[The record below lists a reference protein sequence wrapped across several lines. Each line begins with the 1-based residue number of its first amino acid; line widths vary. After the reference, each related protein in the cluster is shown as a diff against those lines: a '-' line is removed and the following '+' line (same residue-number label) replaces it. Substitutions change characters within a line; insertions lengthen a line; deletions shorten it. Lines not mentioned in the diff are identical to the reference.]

1 MTRTRFPAAPTLLAG
16 VLALGLAAC
25 EEKKPAPAAGAV
37 APPPAVLVVTAAEQ
51 PVTQGTEFVGRVEA
65 LERVDIR
72 ARVTGFLRERTFVEG
87 QMVQAGDMIF
97 QIEPEPFEAEVAL
110 KQASIDRARAELH
123 NAELQV
129 ARGRELVRTNAI
141 PQSTLDQRI
150 AEQQTAAAALSG
162 AQAELQ
168 RAKIQLGYTQI
179 VSPIAGRIGRA
190 ALTQG
195 NVVGPDSGVL
205 TAVVRQDMMRVSFP
219 VTQRQILEF
228 RRKAAAN
235 AVDQVQVK
243 LKLSDGSSF
252 DQVGKV
258 NFLDVQTDRATDS
271 VLVQA
276 VFPNP
281 QALLSDGQFVG
292 VLVEA
297 EAPKQ
302 AILIPQSAVQID
314 QAGAFLLVV
323 GEGNKVE
330 QRRVRLGRGPA
341 GQQVVE
347 EGLAPGTRVITEG
360 AQRARPGAV
369 VAPRPAAPML
379 GQAPKAG

>member
-1 MTRTRFPAAPTLLAG
+1 MSAPRL
-16 VLALGLAAC
+16 VLASLLVLAIAGC
-25 EEKKPAPAAGAV
+25 DEKKPAPAAGA

-87 QMVQAGDMIF
+87 QVVQAGDMIF

-110 KQASIDRARAELH
+110 KQAAIDRARAELH

-129 ARGRELVRTNAI
+129 ARGRELIRTNAI

-150 AEQQTAAAALSG
+150 AEQQTAAAAVSG

-168 RAKIQLGYTQI
+168 RAQIQLGYTQI

-190 ALTQG
+190 ALTPG

-205 TAVVRQDMMRVSFP
+205 TSVVRQDQMRVAFP

-228 RRKAAAN
+228 RRKAAGQ
-235 AVDQVQVK
+235 AVEQVQVRVR
-243 LKLSDGSSF
+243 LSDGTTF

-258 NFLDVQTDRATDS
+258 NFLDVQTDKATDS

-276 VFPNP
+276 LFPNP

-292 VLVEA
+292 VVVEA

-302 AILIPQSAVQID
+302 AILVPQSAVQVD

-330 QRRVRLGRGPA
+330 QKRVKLGRGPT

-347 EGLAPGTRVITEG
+347 EGLAVGALVITEG

-369 VAPRPAAPML
+369 VAPRPAPPML
-379 GQAPKAG
+379 GQAAKAG

>member
-1 MTRTRFPAAPTLLAG
+1 MIRTRFPAASSMLAG
-16 VLALGLAAC
+16 LLALGLAAC
-25 EEKKPAPAAGAV
+25 DDKKPAPAAGA
-37 APPPAVLVVTAAEQ
+37 APPPAVLVVTATEQ

-87 QMVQAGDMIF
+87 QMVKAGDMIF
-97 QIEPEPFEAEVAL
+97 EIEREPFEAEVAL
-110 KQASIDRARAELH
+110 RQAAVDRARAELH

-129 ARGRELVRTNAI
+129 ARGRELIRTNAI

-150 AEQQTAAAALSG
+150 AEQQTAAAAVSG
-162 AQAELQ
+162 ATAELQ
-168 RAKIQLGYTQI
+168 RARIQLDYTRI

-190 ALTQG
+190 AVTPG

-205 TAVVRQDMMRVSFP
+205 TSVVRQDQMRVAFP

-228 RRKAAAN
+228 RRKAAGN
-235 AVDQVQVK
+235 AVDQVVVK
-243 LKLSDGSSF
+243 LRLSDGSTF

-258 NFLDVQTDRATDS
+258 NFLDVQTDKATDS

-276 VFPNP
+276 LFPDP
-281 QALLSDGQFVG
+281 KALLSDGQFVG
-292 VLVEA
+292 VVVEA

-302 AILIPQSAVQID
+302 AILIPQSAVQVD

-330 QRRVRLGRGPA
+330 QRRVKLGRGPT
-341 GQQVVE
+341 GQQTVE
-347 EGLAPGTRVITEG
+347 EGLAAGTLVITEG
-360 AQRARPGAV
+360 AQRARPGSV
-369 VAPRPAAPML
+369 VAPRPAPPLL
-379 GQAPKAG
+379 GQAAKAG

>member
-1 MTRTRFPAAPTLLAG
+1 MSAPRL
-16 VLALGLAAC
+16 VLASLLVLAIAGC
-25 EEKKPAPAAGAV
+25 DEKKPAPAAGA

-87 QMVQAGDMIF
+87 QVVQAGDMIF

-110 KQASIDRARAELH
+110 KQAAIDRARAELH

-129 ARGRELVRTNAI
+129 ARGRELIRTNAI

-150 AEQQTAAAALSG
+150 AEQQTAAAAVSG

-168 RAKIQLGYTQI
+168 RAQIQLGYTQI

-190 ALTQG
+190 ALTPG

-205 TAVVRQDMMRVSFP
+205 TSVVRQDQMRVAFP
-219 VTQRQILEF
+219 VTQRQILDF
-228 RRKAAAN
+228 RRKAAGQ
-235 AVDQVQVK
+235 AVEQVQVRV
-243 LKLSDGSSF
+243 KLSDGTTF

-258 NFLDVQTDRATDS
+258 NFLDVQTDKATDS

-276 VFPNP
+276 LFPNP

-292 VLVEA
+292 VVVEA

-302 AILIPQSAVQID
+302 AILIPQSAVQVD

-330 QRRVRLGRGPA
+330 QKRVKLGRGPT

-347 EGLAPGTRVITEG
+347 EGLAVGALVITEG

-369 VAPRPAAPML
+369 VAPRPAPPML
-379 GQAPKAG
+379 GQAAKAG

>member
-1 MTRTRFPAAPTLLAG
+1 MSVLRL
-16 VLALGLAAC
+16 VLASLLVLAAAGC
-25 EEKKPAPAAGAV
+25 DEKKPAPAGAA

-51 PVTQGTEFVGRVEA
+51 PVTQGMEFVGRVEA

-87 QMVQAGDMIF
+87 QVVAADDMIF
-97 QIEPEPFEAEVAL
+97 QIEPEPFQAEVAL
-110 KQASIDRARAELH
+110 KQAAIDRAKAELH

-129 ARGRELVRTNAI
+129 ARGRELIRTNAI

-168 RAKIQLGYTQI
+168 RAQIQLGYTQI

-190 ALTQG
+190 TLTPG

-205 TAVVRQDMMRVSFP
+205 TSVVRQDQMRVTFP

-228 RRKAAAN
+228 RRKAADK
-235 AVDQVQVK
+235 AVEQIQVR
-243 LKLSDGSSF
+243 LKLSDGTVF

-258 NFLDVQTDRATDS
+258 NFLDVQTDKATDS

-276 VFPNP
+276 LFPNP

-292 VLVEA
+292 VVVEA

-302 AILIPQSAVQID
+302 AILIPQSAVQVD

-330 QRRVRLGRGPA
+330 QKRVKLGRGPT

-347 EGLAPGTRVITEG
+347 EGLAVGARVITEG
-360 AQRARPGAV
+360 GQRARPGAV
-369 VAPRPAAPML
+369 VAPRPAPPML
-379 GQAPKAG
+379 GQARAG

>member
-1 MTRTRFPAAPTLLAG
+1 MSAPRL
-16 VLALGLAAC
+16 VLASLLVLAIAGC
-25 EEKKPAPAAGAV
+25 DEKKPAPAAGA

-87 QMVQAGDMIF
+87 QVVQAGDMIF

-110 KQASIDRARAELH
+110 KQAAIDRARAELH

-129 ARGRELVRTNAI
+129 ARGRELIRTNAI

-150 AEQQTAAAALSG
+150 AEKQTAAAAVSG

-168 RAKIQLGYTQI
+168 RAQIQLGYTQI

-190 ALTQG
+190 ALTPG

-205 TAVVRQDMMRVSFP
+205 TSVVRQDQMRVAFP
-219 VTQRQILEF
+219 VTQRQILDF
-228 RRKAAAN
+228 RRKAAGQ
-235 AVDQVQVK
+235 AVEQVQVRVR
-243 LKLSDGSSF
+243 LSDGTTF

-258 NFLDVQTDRATDS
+258 NFLDVQTDKATDS

-276 VFPNP
+276 LFPNP

-292 VLVEA
+292 VVVEA

-302 AILIPQSAVQID
+302 AILIPQSAVQVD

-330 QRRVRLGRGPA
+330 QKRVKLGRGPT

-347 EGLAPGTRVITEG
+347 EGLAVGALVITEG

-369 VAPRPAAPML
+369 VAPRPAPPML
-379 GQAPKAG
+379 GQAAKAG

>member
-1 MTRTRFPAAPTLLAG
+1 MFAPRLVLTSLL
-16 VLALGLAAC
+16 VLAITGC
-25 EEKKPAPAAGAV
+25 DEKTPAPAAGGA
-37 APPPAVLVVTAAEQ
+37 APPPAVMVVTATEQ
-51 PVTQGTEFVGRVEA
+51 PVTQGLEFVGRVEA

-72 ARVTGFLRERTFVEG
+72 ARVTGFLRERTFTEG
-87 QMVQAGDMIF
+87 QVVQAGDMIF
-97 QIEPEPFEAEVAL
+97 QIESEPFAAEVAL
-110 KQASIDRARAELH
+110 RQAAIDKARAELH

-129 ARGRELVRTNAI
+129 ARGRELIRTNAI

-150 AEQQTAAAALSG
+150 AEQQTAAAAVSG
-162 AQAELQ
+162 ATADLQ
-168 RAKIQLGYTQI
+168 RAQIQLGYTQI

-190 ALTQG
+190 SLTPG

-205 TAVVRQDMMRVSFP
+205 TSVVRQDQMRVAFP
-219 VTQRQILEF
+219 VTQRQILDF
-228 RRKAAAN
+228 RRKAADK
-235 AVDQVQVK
+235 AVEQVQVR
-243 LKLSDGSSF
+243 LKLSDGTVF

-258 NFLDVQTDRATDS
+258 NFLDVQTDKATDS

-276 VFPNP
+276 LFPNP

-292 VLVEA
+292 VVVEA

-302 AILIPQSAVQID
+302 AILVPQSAVQVD

-323 GEGNKVE
+323 GEGDRVE
-330 QRRVRLGRGPA
+330 QRRVKLGRGPA

-347 EGLAPGTRVITEG
+347 EGLAVGARVITEG

-369 VAPRPAAPML
+369 VAPRPAPPML
-379 GQAPKAG
+379 GQSAARAG

>member
-1 MTRTRFPAAPTLLAG
+1 MSIPRP
-16 VLALGLAAC
+16 VLASLLLLGITGC
-25 EEKKPAPAAGAV
+25 DEKTPAPAAGAAV
-37 APPPAVLVVTAAEQ
+37 PPAVMVVTAAEQ
-51 PVTQGTEFVGRVEA
+51 PVTQGQEFVGRVEA

-87 QMVQAGDMIF
+87 QAVQADDMVF

-110 KQASIDRARAELH
+110 KQAAIDKARAELH

-129 ARGRELVRTNAI
+129 ARGRELIRTNAI

-150 AEQQTAAAALSG
+150 VEQQSAAAALSG

-190 ALTQG
+190 ALTPG

-205 TAVVRQDMMRVSFP
+205 TSVVRQDQMRVTFP

-228 RRKAAAN
+228 RRKAAAS
-235 AVDQVQVK
+235 AVDQVQVR
-243 LKLSDGSSF
+243 LKLSDGTVY

-258 NFLDVQTDRATDS
+258 NFLDVQTDKATDS

-276 VFPNP
+276 LFANP

-292 VLVEA
+292 VTVEA

-302 AILIPQSAVQID
+302 AILVPQSAVQVD

-330 QRRVRLGRGPA
+330 QKRVKLGRGPA

-347 EGLAPGTRVITEG
+347 EGLAVGAQVITEG

-369 VAPRPAAPML
+369 VAPRPAPPML
-379 GQAPKAG
+379 GQQAAKAG

>member
-1 MTRTRFPAAPTLLAG
+1 MSAPRL
-16 VLALGLAAC
+16 VLASLLVLAIAGC
-25 EEKKPAPAAGAV
+25 DEKKPAPAAGA

-87 QMVQAGDMIF
+87 QVVQAGDMIF

-110 KQASIDRARAELH
+110 KQAAIDRARAELH

-129 ARGRELVRTNAI
+129 ARGRELIRTNAI

-150 AEQQTAAAALSG
+150 AEQQTAAAAVSG

-168 RAKIQLGYTQI
+168 RAQIQLGYTQI

-190 ALTQG
+190 ALTPG

-205 TAVVRQDMMRVSFP
+205 TSVVRQDQMRVAFP
-219 VTQRQILEF
+219 VTQRQILDF
-228 RRKAAAN
+228 RRKAAGQ
-235 AVDQVQVK
+235 AVEQIQVR
-243 LKLSDGSSF
+243 LKLSDGTIF

-258 NFLDVQTDRATDS
+258 NFLDVQTDKATDS

-276 VFPNP
+276 LFPNP

-292 VLVEA
+292 VVVEA

-302 AILIPQSAVQID
+302 AILIPQSAVQVD

-330 QRRVRLGRGPA
+330 QKRVKLGRGPT

-347 EGLAPGTRVITEG
+347 EGLAVGALVITEG

-369 VAPRPAAPML
+369 VAPRPAPPML
-379 GQAPKAG
+379 GQAAKAG

>member
-1 MTRTRFPAAPTLLAG
+1 MSAPRLVPASLL
-16 VLALGLAAC
+16 VLAIAGC
-25 EEKKPAPAAGAV
+25 DEKKPAPAAGA

-87 QMVQAGDMIF
+87 QVVQAGDMIF

-110 KQASIDRARAELH
+110 KQAAIDRARAELH

-129 ARGRELVRTNAI
+129 ARGRELIRTNAI

-150 AEQQTAAAALSG
+150 AEQQTAAAAVSG

-168 RAKIQLGYTQI
+168 RAQIQLGYTQI

-190 ALTQG
+190 ALTPG

-205 TAVVRQDMMRVSFP
+205 TSVVRQDQMRVAFP
-219 VTQRQILEF
+219 VTQRQILDF
-228 RRKAAAN
+228 RRKAAGQ
-235 AVDQVQVK
+235 AVEQVQVRVR
-243 LKLSDGSSF
+243 LSDGTTF

-258 NFLDVQTDRATDS
+258 NFLDVQTDKATDS

-276 VFPNP
+276 LFPNP

-292 VLVEA
+292 VVVEA

-302 AILIPQSAVQID
+302 AILIPQSAVQVD

-330 QRRVRLGRGPA
+330 QKRVKLGRGPT

-347 EGLAPGTRVITEG
+347 EGLAVGALVITEG

-369 VAPRPAAPML
+369 VAPRPAPPML
-379 GQAPKAG
+379 GQAAKAG

>member
-1 MTRTRFPAAPTLLAG
+1 MSAPRL
-16 VLALGLAAC
+16 VLASLLVLATTGC
-25 EEKKPAPAAGAV
+25 DEKKPAPAAGA

-87 QMVQAGDMIF
+87 QVVAANDMIF

-110 KQASIDRARAELH
+110 KQAAIDRARAELH

-129 ARGRELVRTNAI
+129 ARGRELIRTNAI

-150 AEQQTAAAALSG
+150 AEQQTAAAAVSG

-168 RAKIQLGYTQI
+168 RAQIQLGYTQI

-190 ALTQG
+190 ALTPG

-205 TAVVRQDMMRVSFP
+205 TSVVRQDQMRVAFP
-219 VTQRQILEF
+219 VTQRQILDF
-228 RRKAAAN
+228 RRKAAGQ
-235 AVDQVQVK
+235 AVEQVQVRVR
-243 LKLSDGSSF
+243 LSDGTTF

-258 NFLDVQTDRATDS
+258 NFLDVQTDKATDS

-276 VFPNP
+276 LFPNP

-292 VLVEA
+292 VVVEA

-302 AILIPQSAVQID
+302 AILIPQSAVQVD

-330 QRRVRLGRGPA
+330 QKRVKLGRGPT

-347 EGLAPGTRVITEG
+347 EGLAVGALVITEG

-369 VAPRPAAPML
+369 VAPRPAPPML
-379 GQAPKAG
+379 GQAAKAG